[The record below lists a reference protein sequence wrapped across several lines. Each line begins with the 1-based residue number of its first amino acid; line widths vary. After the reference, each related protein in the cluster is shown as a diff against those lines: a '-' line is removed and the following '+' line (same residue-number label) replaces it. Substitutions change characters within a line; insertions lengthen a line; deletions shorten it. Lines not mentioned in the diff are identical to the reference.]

1 MNTNKQIIKYTIVG
15 VTSNGI
21 LYALY
26 LILTWLGMGP
36 KTTMSL
42 LYLSSTSLT
51 YFLNR
56 HWTFNAKNP
65 NRKNYFHYL
74 IVYIAGYMINFF
86 ALYMLVDTFD
96 HPHQIVQGIMIIVI
110 ASFTFLCLKFWVF
123 KNKSCESS
131 NEN

>member
-1 MNTNKQIIKYTIVG
+1 MNNQIVKYTIVG
-15 VTSNGI
+15 VASNGI

-26 LILTWLGMGP
+26 LILTSLGMGP

-42 LYLSSTSLT
+42 LYLSSISLT

-56 HWTFNAKNP
+56 RWTFNVKTP
-65 NRKNYFHYL
+65 NRKNYLHYL

-86 ALYMLVDTFD
+86 ALYIMVDTFD
-96 HPHQIVQGIMIIVI
+96 YPHQIVQGIMIIVI

-123 KNKSCESS
+123 KNKSCES
-131 NEN
+131 